1 MTYSGVSAIQEYMA
15 TWPYIVVYQHQGM
28 TVPMWQQLR
37 TDLGDHVGCMVVKKS
52 HAARAFQDTSLC
64 GGPMCCIGMTSMS
77 DMHHVEKTLK
87 KYGDRVFLLGGY
99 WDMTCWTHQD
109 VVQICSLQSM
119 EQVYSTYVS
128 TLSTGAAH
136 CVSIMSQPNRACVD
150 TLSMPY
156 IQLYTLLQAYCQQ
169 HG

>member
-28 TVPMWQQLR
+28 TVPMWQQVR
-37 TDLGDHVGCMVVKKS
+37 THLGDHVGCMVVKKS

-64 GGPMCCIGMTSMS
+64 GGPMCCIGVTSMS
-77 DMHHVEKTLK
+77 DIPHVEQTLK
-87 KYGDRVFLLGGY
+87 KFGDRLFLLGGY
-99 WDMTCWTHQD
+99 WDRHCWTHQD
-109 VVQICSLQSM
+109 VVHICSLQSM
-119 EQVYSTYVS
+119 EQVYATYMS
-128 TLSTGAAH
+128 TLSGGSH
-136 CVSIMSQPNRACVD
+136 CISTMSQPSHGIIT

-156 IQLYTLLQAYCQQ
+156 TQLYTLLQTYCQQ